1 LILNQAHLLH
11 ALREYEHH
19 PNEHRPHR
27 GIAAGPD
34 QVQDDRAY
42 RLRLG
47 VPAIDAPAHPT
58 CRRMRPLRQR
68 GVTGITAG
76 GESVLPRR
84 VVLREVMRQPD
95 VLMRRCCAGL
105 LDMTAL
111 ADTGPHV
118 ALRGCGHPSHDLDR
132 PAMTRVSQYQG

>member
-1 LILNQAHLLH
+1 MPTAPRRLDGQRC
-11 ALREYEHH
+11 ALAQQ
-19 PNEHRPHR
+19 R
-27 GIAAGPD
+27 GTDSASAC
-34 QVQDDRAY
+34 
-42 RLRLG
+42 L
-47 VPAIDAPAHPT
+47 AIDAPAHPT

-68 GVTGITAG
+68 GVTGITVG
-76 GESVLPRR
+76 GGPVLPRR

-118 ALRGCGHPSHDLDR
+118 ALRGCGHPGHDLDR
-132 PAMTRVSQYQG
+132 PAMTRVSQHQG